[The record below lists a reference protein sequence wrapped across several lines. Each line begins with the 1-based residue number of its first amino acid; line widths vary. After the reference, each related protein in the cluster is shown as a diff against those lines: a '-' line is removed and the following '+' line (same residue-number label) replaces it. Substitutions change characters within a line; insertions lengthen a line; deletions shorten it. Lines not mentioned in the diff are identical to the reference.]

1 MKVMKYKYVYKMA
14 NKGKLF
20 LLYSGSNLHINL
32 LFWKIDKFCPKN
44 SIFLTVWLLVLV

>member
-32 LFWKIDKFCPKN
+32 LFGKLTN
-44 SIFLTVWLLVLV
+44 SVLRILFF